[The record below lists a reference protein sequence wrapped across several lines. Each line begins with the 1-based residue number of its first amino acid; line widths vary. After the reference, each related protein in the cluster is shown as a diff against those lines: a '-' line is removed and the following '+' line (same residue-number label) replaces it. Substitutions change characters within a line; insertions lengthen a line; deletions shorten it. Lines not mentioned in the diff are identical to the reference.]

1 MSSLYRKWRSRS
13 FDDLVGQPHVVRTLR
28 NGVRQGRLAHAYLFT
43 GPRGTGKTSTA
54 RILAKAV
61 NCQNPDDG
69 NPCNECEMCQA
80 ANEGRAMDVI
90 EIDAASNTSVENVRD
105 LRERVAYAAGEGQY
119 KVYIVDE
126 VHRLSG
132 AAFDAFLKTLEEPP
146 PHVIFVFA
154 STEPHKVPATITS
167 RCQRFDFRRIPAA
180 EAFARLR
187 HVAEQEH
194 LGATDAAL
202 HLIVQNGNGSLRD
215 DLGLLD
221 QVAAYTSGEITD
233 QEVRTTLGLADPFLV
248 ARLTDAIV
256 DRQVGVGL
264 REFGSFVDAGGDP
277 RQLMRQFIDY
287 WRAILLTVTGAGEAA
302 ADIDPALRQ
311 VLPAH
316 AGRLTEAQVVA
327 VLRAMTDQEFSPK
340 FNVPVQLPFEI
351 GFVEATLACGAGGK
365 VSSPANTLPPA
376 AERGI
381 APAIEQTPTPQ
392 PPDVEQRAVAEPPPA
407 APVTAS
413 AVSGVVVPDGGS
425 RSPDLNGAWSDV
437 MARMQNRGHR
447 SIAAILR
454 SGYVLR
460 AENGEVVIGFLHAF
474 HHNQL
479 TDAKKRRLV
488 EEVVEEVTG
497 VAYRVTCIRCTR
509 EDVEAVKGSG
519 TVEQDD
525 GFVDEAAERLRAYH
539 GKQLR
544 NADS

>member
-1 MSSLYRKWRSRS
+1 VSSLYRKWRSRS

-43 GPRGTGKTSTA
+43 GPRGTGKTSMA

-61 NCQNPDDG
+61 NCQNPDNG
-69 NPCNECEMCQA
+69 NPCNQCEMCRD

-167 RCQRFDFRRIPAA
+167 RCQRFDFRRIPAD

-187 HVAEQEH
+187 YVAGQEE
-194 LGATDAAL
+194 LSVSDAAL
-202 HLIVQNGNGSLRD
+202 RLIVQNGNGSLRD

-221 QVAAYTSGEITD
+221 QVAAYTADEITD
-233 QEVRTTLGLADPFLV
+233 SDVRTTLGLADPLLV
-248 ARLTDAIV
+248 ARLTDAIL
-256 DRQVGVGL
+256 DSEVGAGL
-264 REFGSFVDAGGDP
+264 TELGAFVDAGGDP
-277 RQLMRQFIDY
+277 RQLLRQFIDY
-287 WRAILLTVTGAGEAA
+287 WRALLLAVTGTNRPAE
-302 ADIDPALRQ
+302 IDPALLEM
-311 VLPAH
+311 LPGH
-316 AGRLTEAQVVA
+316 AGRLREPQVIA
-327 VLRAMTDQEFSPK
+327 VLRAMTEQEFSPK
-340 FNVPVQLPFEI
+340 FNVPLQLPLEL
-351 GFVEATLACGAGGK
+351 GFVEAVLAYGGNGTTPRTS
-365 VSSPANTLPPA
+365 SSP
-376 AERGI
+376 GI
-381 APAIEQTPTPQ
+381 
-392 PPDVEQRAVAEPPPA
+392 
-407 APVTAS
+407 S
-413 AVSGVVVPDGGS
+413 AVTSTSPPVVAPPQ
-425 RSPDLNGAWSDV
+425 RIPEASPRPVEPVESVRERPPTIERTPVSDLDGAWSDV

-454 SGYVLR
+454 SGHVLR
-460 AENGEVVIGFLHAF
+460 TENGEIVIGFLHAF

-479 TDAKKRRLV
+479 ADAKKRRLV
-488 EEVVEEVTG
+488 EEVVEEVMG
-497 VAYRVTCIRCTR
+497 VAYRVTCVRCTR
-509 EDVEAVKGSG
+509 EDVEAVKGAGSMD
-519 TVEQDD
+519 QDD

-544 NADS
+544 NGDS

>member
-43 GPRGTGKTSTA
+43 GPRGTGKTSMA

-61 NCQNPDDG
+61 NCQNPDKG
-69 NPCNECEMCQA
+69 NPCNECEMCRD

-105 LRERVAYAAGEGQY
+105 LRERVAYAAGEGKY

-167 RCQRFDFRRIPAA
+167 RCQRFDFRRIPAD
-180 EAFARLR
+180 EAFARVR
-187 HVAEQEH
+187 YVADQEN
-194 LGATDAAL
+194 LSVTDAAL
-202 HLIVQNGNGSLRD
+202 RLIVQNGNGSLRD

-221 QVAAYTSGEITD
+221 QVAAYTSSDITD
-233 QEVRTTLGLADPFLV
+233 SEVRTTLGLADPLLV
-248 ARLTDAIV
+248 ARLTDAILESA
-256 DRQVGVGL
+256 VGTGL
-264 REFGSFVDAGGDP
+264 TEFGTFVDAGGDP
-277 RQLMRQFIDY
+277 RQLLRQFVDY
-287 WRAILLTVTGAGEAA
+287 WRALLLAVTGASRL
-302 ADIDPALRQ
+302 ADIDPALIEM
-311 VLPAH
+311 LPKH
-316 AGRLTEAQVVA
+316 AARLREAQVIA
-327 VLRAMTDQEFSPK
+327 VLRSMTEQEFSPK
-340 FNVPVQLPFEI
+340 FNIPLQLPFEL
-351 GFVEATLACGAGGK
+351 GFVEAVLAYGGSGAAARTAAPDLD
-365 VSSPANTLPPA
+365 VSGIPLASPPA
-376 AERGI
+376 AATPPRSVQESSPPPVEASLPRPER
-381 APAIEQTPTPQ
+381 APAE
-392 PPDVEQRAVAEPPPA
+392 AGMPA
-407 APVTAS
+407 T
-413 AVSGVVVPDGGS
+413 
-425 RSPDLNGAWSDV
+425 DLDGAWNVV
-437 MARMQNRGHR
+437 MTQMQNRGHR

-454 SGYVLR
+454 SGHVLKTD
-460 AENGEVVIGFLHAF
+460 NGEIVIGFLHAF

-479 TDAKKRRLV
+479 ADAKKRRLL

-497 VAYRVTCIRCTR
+497 VAYRVRCVRCTR
-509 EDVEAVKGSG
+509 EDVEAVNGTGSMD
-519 TVEQDD
+519 QDD

-544 NADS
+544 NGDS